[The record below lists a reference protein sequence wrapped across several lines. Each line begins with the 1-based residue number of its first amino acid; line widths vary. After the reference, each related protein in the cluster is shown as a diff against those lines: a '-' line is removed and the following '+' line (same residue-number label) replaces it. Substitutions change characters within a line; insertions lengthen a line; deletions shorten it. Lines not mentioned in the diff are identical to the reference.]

1 MVTKTLQRHGN
12 THALVIDKGLMEMMG
27 IQPDTPLHLVVS
39 GNTLLVT
46 PANVGFG
53 EEKMKE
59 VLERLW
65 PKYGQMFRSLAK

>member
-1 MVTKTLQRHGN
+1 MITKALQRHGN
-12 THALVIDKGLMEMMG
+12 THALVIDKSLMEMMG
-27 IQPDTPLHLVVS
+27 IQPDTLLHLVVS
-39 GNTLLVT
+39 GNTLVVT

-65 PKYGQMFRSLAK
+65 PKYGQMFKNLAK

>member
-1 MVTKTLQRHGN
+1 MITKTLQRHGN

-27 IQPDTPLHLVVS
+27 IGPDTPLHLTVT
-39 GNTLLVT
+39 GNTLVVT

-59 VLERLW
+59 VLDRLW
-65 PKYGQMFRSLAK
+65 PKYGRMFKNLAK